1 MKRLLIL
8 ATSCA
13 MASAAFAQNAKSAGI
28 TDADVKSWAK
38 NYKQIQ
44 NEFSDAGISL
54 DEAGF
59 SRDDIATTSKQDKAK
74 AETILQ
80 KYGIAAPNRLNKL
93 AMINQCASL
102 VMAEA
107 NIDANTMA
115 TLKQMGVD
123 PFAEL
128 KQNTNQKDCKVVK
141 ANEKAVIAAMNGIDD
156 SAGNATAASTTAGA
170 AQAGGSPSTNA
181 SAINAG
187 NSNGIPKDYAE
198 SIVAQM
204 RASDPSMTDEDAE
217 IMAQTMR
224 KQPSYAMQQAQWES
238 QQRAVADEAQKSAQA
253 ADAEYKQIEETAV
266 KFQNAIE
273 EFSKSKGDCGL
284 IYKKMDKASAAK
296 YVKKAPQEW
305 ETLMIRVDSD
315 VLALISIKDRKKVEL
330 TFDWEEP
337 KITKMAI
344 GGTGYAASNVETTET
359 SKSIPITITNIELY
373 ETSDKSS
380 TAREYVIST
389 KEGKVIHLWQKWD
402 NEKVT
407 SSVNFN
413 GLKNA
418 SSWSW
423 GETGGN

>member
-1 MKRLLIL
+1 
-8 ATSCA
+8 
-13 MASAAFAQNAKSAGI
+13 
-28 TDADVKSWAK
+28 
-38 NYKQIQ
+38 
-44 NEFSDAGISL
+44 
-54 DEAGF
+54 
-59 SRDDIATTSKQDKAK
+59 
-74 AETILQ
+74 
-80 KYGIAAPNRLNKL
+80 
-93 AMINQCASL
+93 
-102 VMAEA
+102 
-107 NIDANTMA
+107 
-115 TLKQMGVD
+115 
-123 PFAEL
+123 
-128 KQNTNQKDCKVVK
+128 
-141 ANEKAVIAAMNGIDD
+141 
-156 SAGNATAASTTAGA
+156 
-170 AQAGGSPSTNA
+170 
-181 SAINAG
+181 
-187 NSNGIPKDYAE
+187 
-198 SIVAQM
+198 
-204 RASDPSMTDEDAE
+204 
-217 IMAQTMR
+217 
-224 KQPSYAMQQAQWES
+224 
-238 QQRAVADEAQKSAQA
+238 
-253 ADAEYKQIEETAV
+253 
-266 KFQNAIE
+266 
-273 EFSKSKGDCGL
+273 
-284 IYKKMDKASAAK
+284 MDKASAAK

-315 VLALISIKDRKKVEL
+315 VLAFIGVKDRKKVEL

>member
-8 ATSCA
+8 ATTCA

-38 NYKQIQ
+38 NLKQIDR
-44 NEFSDAGISL
+44 EFD
-54 DEAGF
+54 DAGF
-59 SRDDIATTSKQDKAK
+59 SRDDIAGASKQDKAK
-74 AETILQ
+74 AEAILQ
-80 KYGIAAPNRLNKL
+80 KHGIAAPNRVNKL
-93 AMINQCASL
+93 AMINQCATL
-102 VMAEA
+102 VMAESGA
-107 NIDANTMA
+107 VAGMDANTMA
-115 TLKQMGVD
+115 MLKQMGVD

-141 ANEKAVIAAMNGIDD
+141 ANEKAVIAAMNGIDEA
-156 SAGNATAASTTAGA
+156 SSQAGNATAGNSSADNAPANA
-170 AQAGGSPSTNA
+170 AQAGDAPTANA
-181 SAINAG
+181 VAPAQ
-187 NSNGIPKDYAE
+187 DYADYQ
-198 SIVAQM
+198 VAQI
-204 RASDPSMTDEDAE
+204 RANDPSMTDDDAKA
-217 IMAQTMR
+217 MAEVLR
-224 KQPSYAMQQAQWES
+224 KQPHYAMQQAQWEA
-238 QQRAVADEAQKSAQA
+238 QQRGIAGEAQESAQA

-266 KFQNAIE
+266 KFRNAIE

-315 VLALISIKDRKKVEL
+315 VLAFIGVKDRKKVEL

-337 KITKMAI
+337 KITKTAI

-389 KEGKVIHLWQKWD
+389 KEGKVIHLWEKWSG
-402 NEKVT
+402 EKKT
-407 SSVNFN
+407 EAVNFN

>member
-1 MKRLLIL
+1 MKKLLIL
-8 ATSCA
+8 ATTCA

-28 TDADVKSWAK
+28 TDTDVKSWAK

-170 AQAGGSPSTNA
+170 AHAGGSPSTNA

-238 QQRAVADEAQKSAQA
+238 QQRAVAGEAQKSAQA

-266 KFQNAIE
+266 KFRNAIE

-315 VLALISIKDRKKVEL
+315 VLALIDIKDRKKIDL

-337 KITKMAI
+337 KITKTAI
-344 GGTGYAASNVETTET
+344 GGTGYAASNVETTEA
-359 SKSIPITITNIELY
+359 SKSIPITITNIEMY
-373 ETSDKSS
+373 EASDKNS

-402 NEKVT
+402 NEKVP
-407 SSVNFN
+407 SSVTFH
-413 GLKNA
+413 GVKHD
-418 SSWSW
+418 SGSGRGRP
-423 GETGGN
+423 GED